1 MKLHQQEIEAIFKKD
16 PEVDEF
22 MSRVSGNTGMLML
35 GLKPRNERKESAS
48 QIMNRLRSK
57 LRIPGLNAYL
67 SLPASIRI
75 GGRMS
80 GSQYQVSLQGADT
93 TELYKYASIMEQKM
107 HTLPSLTDI
116 NSDLKMN
123 NPQVDVQINRDM
135 ASAMGVTVQDIEGTL
150 YNAYGTKQISNIY
163 APNNTYIVILEL
175 KPEFKTDPDSLS
187 LLYVQSGN
195 GQLVPLKAVADI
207 KRDIGPLSINHT
219 GHSISVTLSFN
230 LAPGYTLG
238 QAVDE
243 INKMAANVLP
253 ASITCSFQGTAQVFE
268 SSMKGLGVLL
278 VVAILVIYMVLGI
291 LYESF
296 IHPVTILSALPFAG
310 FGGLV
315 TLLLFNVELSIY
327 AFVGVIMLIGL
338 VKKNGIIMIDFAIDV
353 QRSRNLTPEEAIFDA
368 CVVRFRPIMMTTMS
382 ALMGTLPIA
391 LGLGAGAEA
400 RQPLGLA
407 VVGGLF
413 FSQLFTLFVTPVFY
427 IYMDRFRLWSVKWFR
442 RE

>member
-1 MKLHQQEIEAIFKKD
+1 
-16 PEVDEF
+16 
-22 MSRVSGNTGMLML
+22 
-35 GLKPRNERKESAS
+35 
-48 QIMNRLRSK
+48 
-57 LRIPGLNAYL
+57 
-67 SLPASIRI
+67 
-75 GGRMS
+75 
-80 GSQYQVSLQGADT
+80 
-93 TELYKYASIMEQKM
+93 MEQKM

-135 ASAMGVTVQDIEGTL
+135 AAAKGVTVQDIEGTL

-163 APNNTYIVILEL
+163 APNNTYIVILEV

-187 LLYVQSGN
+187 LLYVQSSN

-207 KRDIGPLSINHT
+207 KRGIGPLSINHT

-238 QAVDE
+238 QAIDE
-243 INKMAANVLP
+243 INQMAVNVLP
-253 ASITCSFQGTAQVFE
+253 ASITCSYQGTAQVFE

-338 VKKNGIIMIDFAIDV
+338 VKKNGIIMIDFAIDA

-391 LGLGAGAEA
+391 LGLGAGAES

-427 IYMDRFRLWSVKWFR
+427 IYMDRFRLWTVKWFR